1 MRAIRVQSQVE
12 KDRTLHIHLPADVEE
27 GPVEVIVLVPEP
39 APPKHHSLEDFLASL
54 EQSPRMGRSK
64 EEIDKYLAEERESWD
79 R

>member
-1 MRAIRVQSQVE
+1 MRAIRVQSQMG
-12 KDRTLHIHLPADVEE
+12 KDRTLHIHLPSDVEE

-54 EQSPRMGRSK
+54 KQAPQLGRSK
-64 EEIDKYLAEERESWD
+64 EEIDSYLADQKEAWD